1 MANAQRPTKRT
12 RHMDIRYF
20 TIQQWVAEDL
30 LCLKRIDTDD
40 NYSDSMT
47 KALGRTLFYRHM
59 NYVMGRKIPEFLK
72 ASLSLRIQRLS
83 DRSFD
88 NILSRE
94 SVKRIPLIPIL

>member
-30 LCLKRIDTDD
+30 LCLKRIDTAD
-40 NYSDSMT
+40 NFADLMT
-47 KALGRTLFYRHM
+47 KPLGRTLFYRHM
-59 NYVMGRKIPEFLK
+59 NYVIGRLIPEYLQE
-72 ASLSLRIQRLS
+72 SLSPRIQRLS
-83 DRSFD
+83 DRLFD

-94 SVKRIPLIPIL
+94 GAILRPLIPVG